1 MYVFF
6 KTLNRKSKQRR
17 RCLFRWCHCD
27 LFCNL
32 PAQDVAKKKL
42 IVASHRRNYPN
53 SISPPRSKNCLKK
66 QNKDVI
72 LSNKSHFMQL
82 IAIIFGCSTSCQ
94 VQSKAV
100 KVNLDKKTVSTW
112 LGQDICC
119 PWYHRISV
127 TESLYRAAPHSSQ
140 QELGGWPLS
149 TSLAIN
155 LVHQPCCGD
164 FGPLLAAHRL
174 LVPSHCLVAQACSY
188 AIKRSRAT
196 KGSCRDP
203 KDLLVFKFCHD
214 YQLTQ
219 NI

>member
-1 MYVFF
+1 MSYVFL

-17 RCLFRWCHCD
+17 RCLFRRCHCD

-32 PAQDVAKKKL
+32 SALIVAKKL

-82 IAIIFGCSTSCQ
+82 IAIIFGCLTS
-94 VQSKAV
+94 
-100 KVNLDKKTVSTW
+100 VNLDKKTVSTW
-112 LGQDICC
+112 LGQDISC
-119 PWYHRISV
+119 PWYHRILV

-203 KDLLVFKFCHD
+203 KELLLFKFCHD
-214 YQLTQ
+214 YQQTP